1 LLTGLAIVTCGGGG
15 EACGCDWLSRPQAAS
30 AGRSRIVSRLAV
42 LSVGITVGMK
52 LTGLPKNW
60 IAADIV
66 RIADGCISGVPLLR
80 TQPP

>member
-1 LLTGLAIVTCGGGG
+1 
-15 EACGCDWLSRPQAAS
+15 
-30 AGRSRIVSRLAV
+30 
-42 LSVGITVGMK
+42 MK

-80 TQPP
+80 TQPPQA